1 MSEIIRIVFS
11 PTLCGGHSGNRA
23 PVNTETGE
31 KRFNTKKT
39 KKTKTKKQHERGD
52 EKINA
57 EEKRFHIVY
66 HLQRP
71 ICHERGLSEATAR
84 RDWKTGNLICQ
95 HRSFDQLGC
104 EMQAWHF

>member
-39 KKTKTKKQHERGD
+39 KKQKTKKQHERGD

-84 RDWKTGNLICQ
+84 RDWKTEEI
-95 HRSFDQLGC
+95 
-104 EMQAWHF
+104 